1 MFRSL
6 VLVATALAF
15 TGGTAVAKA
24 AREDA
29 GASAKEPNK
38 KTKKKKAKKKT
49 KRPSM
54 KNISRPAAPTE
65 TPAYRYGNLSRAAC
79 EHELLQREIPFQ
91 REEAKGVYAP
101 VRLMGPL
108 HGVTFRTNQSADQRA
123 TSVWE
128 ISDCRLVLA
137 LYDFAEIL
145 ARHDIVDVRH
155 YSMYRKPG
163 KRFAD
168 DKIATQHNG
177 AVAIDAARFIA
188 SDGTYY
194 DVLDH
199 FSGRIG
205 AKTCGADA
213 SPRKKTAQ
221 SLELRAILCEAVE
234 AHLFNIVLTPNFNKP
249 HRNHFHMEIS
259 GAQWFLVK

>member
-1 MFRSL
+1 VFRSL

-15 TGGTAVAKA
+15 MAGTVDAKA
-24 AREDA
+24 GSGRGEETKQ
-29 GASAKEPNK
+29 SKQSK
-38 KTKKKKAKKKT
+38 KSKKKKKS

-54 KNISRPAAPTE
+54 KNISRPATPTE
-65 TPAYRYGNLSRAAC
+65 TPAYRYGNMSRQEC

-91 REEAKGVYAP
+91 REEAKGVFAP

-108 HGVTFRTNQSADQRA
+108 HGVTFRTNQSAEQRA
-123 TSVWE
+123 TSIWE

-137 LYDFAEIL
+137 LDDFAAIL

-163 KRFAD
+163 KSFAD
-168 DKIATQHNG
+168 DKIAAQHNG

-188 SDGTYY
+188 ADGTYY

-213 SPRKKTAQ
+213 APRKKTAQ
-221 SLELRAILCEAVE
+221 SLGLRAILCEAVE
-234 AHLFNIVLTPNFNKP
+234 AHLFNIVLTPNFNRP
-249 HRNHFHMEIS
+249 HRNHFHLEIS